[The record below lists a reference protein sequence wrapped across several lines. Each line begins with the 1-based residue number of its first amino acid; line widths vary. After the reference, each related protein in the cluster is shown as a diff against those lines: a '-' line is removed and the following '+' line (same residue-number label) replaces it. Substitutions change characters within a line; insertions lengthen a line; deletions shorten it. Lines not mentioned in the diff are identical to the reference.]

1 MSTHSANAGTVPQ
14 TGGRGSRSW
23 ALVTATAVAM
33 ALLAL
38 VGVGL
43 AMSNSKASETYWIA
57 LVPVYGVLCVL
68 TAWYRQGANRA
79 AVLRQLLHWAGIG
92 VAVGLDFAYIRT
104 AGLETGTAAGLNS
117 LLLLA
122 LGCYLAGVHMEWLFI
137 LAGVLLTLILVVV
150 AIGEQ
155 YLPFLFGVGV
165 VVIVLMVLANWYF
178 RPRAAPTPPAPAP
191 TK

>member
-1 MSTHSANAGTVPQ
+1 M
-14 TGGRGSRSW
+14 
-23 ALVTATAVAM
+23 LVTATAIVM

-68 TAWYRQGANRA
+68 TAWTRRGAQRT
-79 AVLRQLLHWAGIG
+79 AVLQQVLHWTGIG
-92 VAVGLDFAYIRT
+92 VAVGLDFAYLRRS
-104 AGLETGTAAGLNS
+104 GLETGAAAGLNS

-137 LAGVLLTLILVVV
+137 LAGILLSLILVIV
-150 AIGEQ
+150 AVGEQ
-155 YLPFLFGVGV
+155 YLPLLFGVGV
-165 VVIVLMVLANWYF
+165 VVIVLMVVGNWYF
-178 RPRAAPTPPAPAP
+178 RPRPVPPA